1 MAQEDD
7 TPGSSVFIQGS
18 YNYGLVAL
26 SVALAVVASYA
37 VSDLA
42 GRISASRRGA
52 KFFWM
57 AVGSVAFGLGIWA
70 MHYIGMLAF
79 RLPVPVLYHFPTV
92 VLSLLVAILISAIAL
107 YTVSRLKLNLLSS
120 VVASLTT
127 GGGIAAMHY
136 IGMAAMRLPAM
147 MEYRASLVALSIL
160 VGFAVS
166 FASLLLAMRYRFDS
180 PIRSKLGSALFMGSG
195 IPLTHYIGMWA
206 VRFRACSTPFSTKS
220 TLQVSSLGIVV
231 ISVTTF
237 LVLLLAILVVFVDRL
252 LGMQAASAQTA
263 RDGEAQFRTLAEA
276 IPQIVWT
283 AGPDGQTNYISQ
295 RWYETTGMPRG
306 SGTGSNWIE
315 VVHPDDREVCHKKW
329 LECIN
334 SGSTFEV
341 EYRLR
346 DSTKNFRW
354 YLDRA
359 VPLRDASGVVKQW
372 FGTCTDIDDKM
383 QNQQLLEREIQQRT
397 DTLIEVNAH
406 LESEMRERALAQQE
420 LNLQNERMVKELTR
434 RSNRATTLVKMAHLL
449 QSCDDL
455 KDVFCVVA
463 GMGPKIFP
471 ELRGCVMLLNPAQD
485 LLETAAS
492 WSECRTPGADFVVQ
506 DCWALRT
513 GHMHLTRADDLTA
526 ACKHVIAG
534 EYTYFCLP
542 LASQGKSIGV
552 VHFQNDDTEELP
564 ETLLLMA
571 NMFAEQVGLSVAN
584 LRLREALRN
593 QSIRDPLTGLF
604 NRRYLEETL
613 DREVRRAT
621 RSQHSLG
628 VLMLDL
634 DHFKKFNDVHGHEAG
649 DSVLRETASFL
660 AASVRAEDVVC
671 RFGGE
676 EFVIILPTAD
686 LAAAHGRAEKICS
699 NLRFLEVVHQG
710 QPVGTVT
717 VSVGVAA
724 IPEHGATPQR
734 LLEAADAALYRAKR
748 EGRNRVMDATRSAD
762 FEEARMKS

>member
-1 MAQEDD
+1 M
-7 TPGSSVFIQGS
+7 FIHGS
-18 YNYGLVAL
+18 YNYGLVGL
-26 SVALAVVASYA
+26 SIALAVVASYA
-37 VSDLA
+37 VAELA
-42 GRISASRRGA
+42 GRISASRKGA
-52 KFFWM
+52 RSFWL
-57 AVGSVAFGLGIWA
+57 AAGSIAFGLGIWA

-92 VLSLLVAILISAIAL
+92 GLSLLVVILTSALAL
-107 YTVSRLKLNLLSS
+107 YTVTRLHLSLFSRIA
-120 VVASLTT
+120 ASLTM

-136 IGMAAMRLPAM
+136 IGMVAMRLPAV
-147 MEYRASLVALSIL
+147 MEYRASLVTLSIL
-160 VGFAVS
+160 VGVAVS
-166 FASLLLAMRYRFDS
+166 FAALWLVTRYRFDS
-180 PIRSKLGSALFMGSG
+180 PVRSKVGSALFMGTG

-206 VRFRACSTPFSTKS
+206 VRFRACDAMFSTKS
-220 TLQVSSLGIVV
+220 TLEISSLSIVV
-231 ISVTTF
+231 ITVSTL
-237 LVLLLAILVVFVDRL
+237 LVLLLAMVVAFVDRL
-252 LGMQAASAQTA
+252 LGMQAAAAQTA

-295 RWYETTGMPRG
+295 RWYEMTGMPPG

-329 LECIN
+329 LECMN

-372 FGTCTDIDDKM
+372 FGTCTDIDGKM

-397 DTLIEVNAH
+397 DALIEVNAH

-449 QSCDDL
+449 QSCDNL

-463 GMGPKIFP
+463 GMGPKVFP
-471 ELRGCVMLLNPAQD
+471 ELRGCVMLLNSAQD
-485 LLETAAS
+485 LLETAAA
-492 WSECRTPGADFVVQ
+492 WSDCRTPGSVFAPQ
-506 DCWALRT
+506 DCWGLRT

-526 ACKHVIAG
+526 ACKHVTEG
-534 EYTYFCLP
+534 EFRYFCLP

-552 VHFQNDDTEELP
+552 VHFQSDDTRELP

-571 NMFAEQVGLSVAN
+571 NMFAEQVGLSIAN

-613 DREVRRAT
+613 DREVRRAV
-621 RSQHSLG
+621 RSQHPLG

-660 AASVRAEDVVC
+660 CANVRAEDVVC

-686 LAAAHGRAEKICS
+686 LAAAHGRAEKLCS
-699 NLRFLEVVHQG
+699 NLRILEVVHQE
-710 QPVGTVT
+710 QQVGTVT

-724 IPEHGATPQR
+724 LPEHGGTPQQ

-748 EGRNRVMDATRSAD
+748 EGRDRVMDASRSTD
-762 FEEARMKS
+762 FEESQSQL